1 MSDDLQRWDLTDQQR
16 TRLLDLAL
24 HSNEPGPEDQEEL
37 KGDLICDL
45 LRTTLPEPEASPQ
58 DSDEPASGICPPLR
72 CITGPPIGEVLCAPA
87 TSLDTLV
94 AIKQYAK
101 NQGACAE
108 SQIRKDV
115 YLAVYF
121 AAIAA
126 AIVSHSVYIT
136 DHAQKDLVQFLG
148 FLAKATWMP
157 ANLAGLFSRATELM
171 GTRTGSGGET
181 GG

>member
-1 MSDDLQRWDLTDQQR
+1 M
-16 TRLLDLAL
+16 
-24 HSNEPGPEDQEEL
+24 P
-37 KGDLICDL
+37 
-45 LRTTLPEPEASPQ
+45 LPDPEASSQ
-58 DSDEPASGICPPLR
+58 NSDESASGICPPLR
-72 CITGPPIGEVLCAPA
+72 CIAGPPIGEVLCAPA
-87 TSLDTLV
+87 TSLDTLL

-108 SQIRKDV
+108 SQVRKDI

-136 DHAQKDLVQFLG
+136 DHTQKDLVQFLG

-157 ANLAGLFSRATELM
+157 ANLTGLFSRATQLM
-171 GTRTGSGGET
+171 GTRAEGGGET